1 MIIHPN
7 GILIL
12 SGILEHQYPEI
23 LKEVSGRGLKEIKS
37 KIIDGWKSGMFKV
50 IKASGKFWVP
60 DCLL

>member
-23 LKEVSGRGLKEIKS
+23 VKIVSDRGLKEIKS
-37 KIIDGWKSGMFKV
+37 KIIDGWKSGMFN
-50 IKASGKFWVP
+50 I
-60 DCLL
+60 